1 MYTHVVCLLTSA
13 SVTCGQHIFQRLAS
27 FSAVS
32 RNVTVGADPLDLFF
46 AGVFCLFPTLCFYPP
61 ITHVN
66 GSYHLLFSS
75 AKKKKK
81 ISLGF
86 SSDFSLSL
94 DEVPA
99 IYIFVCGREGGKR
112 INKAQANP
120 TTLLDMKGPPHLMAA
135 GLPNW

>member
-1 MYTHVVCLLTSA
+1 MTYFLQVS
-13 SVTCGQHIFQRLAS
+13 FAS
-27 FSAVS
+27 F
-32 RNVTVGADPLDLFF
+32 PPF
-46 AGVFCLFPTLCFYPP
+46 ASIPP
-61 ITHVN
+61 SHMLMAHII
-66 GSYHLLFSS
+66 FSFHQP
-75 AKKKKK
+75 KKKKK